1 MNFPTWS
8 DLNSES
14 IVPPLG
20 TKKAPDIGPVALMV
34 SCKPDVNLIKSQLI
48 NPREFPFFNNIL
60 MTCDDGDKGICVAG
74 PFMGAPYGAMIL
86 ESLIARG
93 AKKIIVLGW
102 CGAVSSNLNVG
113 DIIAVDKA
121 IVDEGTSC
129 NYVDF
134 GSHLPCSEPDQKL
147 TDQLM
152 DSVMDFWTKKYEAK
166 NLFNHKD
173 QLDSADPAGQGQHS
187 DVPFPKRL
195 TKQTIWTTDAI
206 YRETPKKVDHFKTLG
221 ARAVEM
227 ECSALFSV
235 AKFRKVDITALL
247 VVSDSVAAIDWNPGF
262 RKKVFQQAREIACEA
277 VLNFTKKMSKN
288 G

>member
-20 TKKAPDIGPVALMV
+20 TKKAPDVGPVALMV
-34 SCKPDVNLIKSQLI
+34 SCKPDINLIKTQLT
-48 NPREFPFFNNIL
+48 NPRVYPFFNNTL
-60 MTCDDGDKGICVAG
+60 MTSDDGDKGICVAG
-74 PFMGAPYGAMIL
+74 PFMGAPYAAMIL

-102 CGAVSSNLNVG
+102 CGAVSNDLNVG

-134 GSHLPCSEPDQKL
+134 GAEPPITEPDQEL
-147 TDQLM
+147 TDQLI
-152 DSVMDFWTKKYEAK
+152 DFVMDFWTNEYGAK
-166 NLFNHKD
+166 NRFNHND
-173 QLDSADPAGQGQHS
+173 QVDCVDTKGQNQHS

-206 YRETPKKVDHFKTLG
+206 YRETPKKIDHFKALG

-235 AKFRKVDITALL
+235 ARFRKVDIAALL

-262 RKKVFQQAREIACEA
+262 RKKAFQQAREIACEA
-277 VLNFTKKMSKN
+277 AFNFTKKMSKN